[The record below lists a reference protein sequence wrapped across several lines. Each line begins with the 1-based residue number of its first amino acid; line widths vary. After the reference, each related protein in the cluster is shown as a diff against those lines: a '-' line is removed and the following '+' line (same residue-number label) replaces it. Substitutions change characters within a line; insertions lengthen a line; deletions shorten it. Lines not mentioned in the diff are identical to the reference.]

1 MEIKN
6 KNILILSPHTD
17 DETLGCGGLIHKL
30 SHNNKINII
39 CFSYCGKEKL
49 KDEFTRACNSLC
61 KDPYLDILEFKVR
74 EFDRQKVLDELI
86 ELKKEI
92 NPDIIICPSSF
103 DVHQD
108 HLTVYNECVRAFKDK
123 CILGYCH
130 PWNIVGKSD
139 LRLTVKLTAT
149 DIFKKEIAMDYYKS
163 QYHREYFQNRKWIDN
178 KEKLEIIIWN
188 S

>member
-1 MEIKN
+1 MEISD
-6 KNILILSPHTD
+6 KNILVLSPHTD

-30 SHNNKINII
+30 SHNNQINII
-39 CFSYCGKEKL
+39 CFSYCGREEL
-49 KDEFTRACNSLC
+49 KDEFTQACNTLC
-61 KDPYLDILEFKVR
+61 KDPNLRILDFKVR
-74 EFDRQKVLDELI
+74 EFNRQKILDKLI

-108 HLTVYNECVRAFKDK
+108 HLTIYNECVRAFKDK

-139 LRLTVKLTAT
+139 LRLTVKLT
-149 DIFKKEIAMDYYKS
+149 DGEILIKEKAMDCYKS
-163 QYHREYFQNRKWIDN
+163 QFHREYFQNRKWIDN
-178 KEKLEIIIWN
+178 KEKLEVLIWN
-188 S
+188 N